1 MWPRMPASVLW
12 KIGRV
17 ASSAFAALKASPRP
31 QIALAQHDLESGDFG
46 VGAQHEQA
54 AQALDHWQQ
63 QRHVG
68 GIGGHQEGG
77 DRRVGLIEHDAK
89 HDLLQMPAVVFGMPV
104 LAQVLAAGSPR
115 ITMTSCR

>member
-1 MWPRMPASVLW
+1 MAADAGVGLVE
-12 KIGRV
+12 IGRV

-31 QIALAQHDLESGDFG
+31 QIALRNTTWRVAILVLVRSTNRPRRRLTSGNSSLTSAVF
-46 VGAQHEQA
+46 
-54 AQALDHWQQ
+54 
-63 QRHVG
+63 
-68 GIGGHQEGG
+68 GGHQEGG
-77 DRRVGLIEHDAK
+77 DRPVGLIEHDAK